1 MSQAGN
7 IKGSP
12 GSSGFVPSRASG
24 DGSPGRGDRPGMER
38 EERTRIGRSPLDMG
52 RGDRPGVE
60 REERTRIGRSPL
72 DPGTTTSGGRPAPE
86 GESPRTNGPRET
98 KGGGID
104 FSQDELMPRETP
116 RTERPREGKSAEVF
130 ESSPSTD
137 RPRTRGRTEE
147 GGAHGSDFESSRP
160 SGERP
165 QVPTRARDA
174 ADASSGEF
182 DAPPE
187 LGAPAERPQVPT
199 RARDA
204 ADASSGEFDVPH
216 DVDDPW
222 ASAERPQVPTRTRD
236 AADVSSGGFDVP
248 RELEEPRAPGGRPQV
263 PDQPR
268 SAEDAASG
276 FEAPSDLGTPEAPP
290 RGPGRGR
297 GADGQSTGVFEAP
310 RGEAGSRTVR
320 GDRLPNAD
328 TLFESRPSTRS
339 GGRPA
344 LPSSEPGSQAAS
356 TTGLPGA
363 RGEVASLEELLPD
376 LSGIVG
382 QEALAEHFAE
392 NLLLLPPRQSPAS
405 RSLRLWAM
413 FTAYAEANARN
424 PMGQTPA
431 GRQAFAETLIA
442 NGFAALR
449 DVRTGRDGVEVAL
462 ELLDAPSLE
471 EFHAQL
477 DQVHMEPG
485 LERLPT
491 EVSLPVAEEPRT
503 PEQPEA
509 RKEAAARQ
517 AQAQG
522 QRGPEQKEKE
532 AERAP
537 PTAGQAGVQA
547 SGTQQAQALAAGPL
561 APRDP
566 RQEWEEE
573 KKERERR
580 GTNKRLGPQL
590 LWSVL
595 HELRASP
602 EDSAVLKEKW
612 SQLAFGAVVC
622 LMGAALLVAM
632 LASL

>member
-24 DGSPGRGDRPGMER
+24 NGSPGRGDRPGMG
-38 EERTRIGRSPLDMG
+38 EERTRIGRSPLDTG
-52 RGDRPGVE
+52 RGDKPGMG
-60 REERTRIGRSPL
+60 EERTRIGRSPL

-86 GESPRTNGPRET
+86 GESPRTGGPRET

-130 ESSPSTD
+130 ESSPSTE

-147 GGAHGSDFESSRP
+147 GGARGSDFENSRP

-187 LGAPAERPQVPT
+187 LGEPAERPQVPT

-204 ADASSGEFDVPH
+204 AEASSGEFDVPH

-236 AADVSSGGFDVP
+236 AAEASSGGFDVP
-248 RELEEPRAPGGRPQV
+248 RELEDPRAPGGRPQV
-263 PDQPR
+263 PGQPR

-297 GADGQSTGVFEAP
+297 GADGQSTGVFGAP
-310 RGEAGSRTVR
+310 RGEQGTQTVR
-320 GDRLPNAD
+320 GERLPGAG

-344 LPSSEPGSQAAS
+344 LPASEPGSPAAS
-356 TTGLPGA
+356 PTGLPGA
-363 RGEVASLEELLPD
+363 RGEVSLEELLPD
-376 LSGIVG
+376 LSGLVG

-413 FTAYAEANARN
+413 FSAYAEANARN

-431 GRQAFAETLIA
+431 GRQAFAETLAA

-491 EVSLPVAEEPRT
+491 EVSLPVAEERRT

-517 AQAQG
+517 PQG
-522 QRGPEQKEKE
+522 QRVSEQKEKE
-532 AERAP
+532 VDRSP
-537 PTAGQAGVQA
+537 PAAGQAGVQA
-547 SGTQQAQALAAGPL
+547 AGTQQPQALAPGLL

-566 RQEWEEE
+566 RQQWEEE
-573 KKERERR
+573 KERERR
-580 GTNKRLGPQL
+580 GTNKRLGPRM

-595 HELRASP
+595 HSLRASP

-632 LASL
+632 LVSL

>member
-1 MSQAGN
+1 MEREERTRIGR
-7 IKGSP
+7 SP
-12 GSSGFVPSRASG
+12 L
-24 DGSPGRGDRPGMER
+24 DTGRGDRPGMER
-38 EERTRIGRSPLDMG
+38 EERTRIGRA
-52 RGDRPGVE
+52 
-60 REERTRIGRSPL
+60 PL
-72 DPGTTTSGGRPAPE
+72 DPGTTTSGGRPAAE
-86 GESPRTNGPRET
+86 GESPRTGGPRET

-104 FSQDELMPRETP
+104 FSQDELMPRESP

-130 ESSPSTD
+130 ESSPSTE

-147 GGAHGSDFESSRP
+147 GGRGSDFESSRP

-182 DAPPE
+182 DAPQE
-187 LGAPAERPQVPT
+187 LGTPAERPQVPA

-236 AADVSSGGFDVP
+236 AAEASSGGFDVP
-248 RELEEPRAPGGRPQV
+248 REPEEPRAPGGRPQG
-263 PDQPR
+263 PGQPR

-276 FEAPSDLGTPEAPP
+276 FEAPSDLGSPEAPP

-297 GADGQSTGVFEAP
+297 GADGQSTGVFGAP
-310 RGEAGSRTVR
+310 RGEEGNRTVR
-320 GDRLPNAD
+320 GERLPSAG
-328 TLFESRPSTRS
+328 TLFESRPSTRPGGHPSLPAS
-339 GGRPA
+339 G
-344 LPSSEPGSQAAS
+344 PGSPAAS

-363 RGEVASLEELLPD
+363 RSEVASLEELLPD
-376 LSGIVG
+376 LSGILD

-413 FTAYAEANARN
+413 FTAYAEANAKN
-424 PMGQTPA
+424 PMGQTAA
-431 GRQAFAETLIA
+431 GRQAFAETLTA

-471 EFHAQL
+471 EFHEQL
-477 DQVHMEPG
+477 GQVHMEPG
-485 LERLPT
+485 PERLPT
-491 EVSLPVAEEPRT
+491 EVSLPVAEEHRT

-517 AQAQG
+517 PQG
-522 QRGPEQKEKE
+522 QRVLDAKEKE
-532 AERAP
+532 ADRSP
-537 PTAGQAGVQA
+537 VPAGQAGVQA
-547 SGTQQAQALAAGPL
+547 ASTQQPQALAPGML

-573 KKERERR
+573 KKERDRR
-580 GTNKRLGPQL
+580 GTNKRLGPNM

-622 LMGAALLVAM
+622 LLGAALLVAM